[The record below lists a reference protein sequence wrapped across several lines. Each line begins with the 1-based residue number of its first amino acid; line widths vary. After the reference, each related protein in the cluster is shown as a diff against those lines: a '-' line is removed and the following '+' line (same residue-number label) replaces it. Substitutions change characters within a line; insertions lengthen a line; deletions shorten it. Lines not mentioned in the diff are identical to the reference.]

1 MEIFIAAFSLCEDNG
16 QWCVYTKTLLVLSTT
31 RDLKNHKQQKNC
43 KSESH
48 WGLISDG
55 DQK

>member
-16 QWCVYTKTLLVLSTT
+16 QWCVYTKTLLVLSTAP
-31 RDLKNHKQQKNC
+31 DLKNHKQQKNC

-48 WGLISDG
+48 WELISDG